1 MSLAAPARRGLR
13 GGALLAAAGLTAA
26 GSAVLLGP
34 ATGSASSHREAPLTA
49 ANPLVDNTDVYA
61 FVSPDKPDT
70 ATLIANWT
78 PFQVPAGGPNFYPWG
93 AAGYRYNIK
102 VDNNGDAKPDQTYR
116 FTFTNIDARTSKT
129 FLYNNGPVMS
139 FDDPTLLFKQTYD
152 LELVDAGGKATLLLD
167 DQKVAPSHV
176 GDASMP
182 DYKKLRD
189 EAVTPIGGGGGTV
202 FVGQADD
209 PFFIDIRIFDLL
221 YGGDLSETGS
231 DVLAGFNVNTIAM
244 QVPIANLAKGGDNS
258 GIVGA
263 WSTTDQQTLD
273 LATGKP
279 SGEFVQVSRLSAPLV
294 NEVVLPI
301 GLKDAFNNLT
311 PDKDAT
317 VMAAVD
323 RVSDPEVPK
332 LLEKIYKLKAP
343 AAPRDDLVAAFL
355 TGIKGLNQPPKVTPA
370 EIVRLNT
377 KIPPAKGPNR
387 MGVLAKDNQGFP
399 NGRRLFDDVLDIEL
413 QALAGAIRPARWSRL
428 SRPATAS
435 TTTTCRSTSRSRTS
449 PCRTPARRLRG
460 RLRCGG
466 MSSGASGTD
475 SASAAPS
482 DAPSPSAQASDEDSA
497 DIDST
502 NASDSDGVSTGAL
515 VGGTVLA
522 LLVGLGVGALL
533 ARRKST
539 SSTA

>member
-1 MSLAAPARRGLR
+1 MSRSTKPRRALR
-13 GGALLAAAGLTAA
+13 AAALLTAA
-26 GSAVLLGP
+26 ATATAGSALLLSPG
-34 ATGSASSHREAPLTA
+34 AGQASSHREAPLTA
-49 ANPLVDNTDVYA
+49 ANPLIDNTDVYA

-93 AAGYRYNIK
+93 ADGYRYNIK
-102 VDNNGDAKPDQTYR
+102 IDNNGDAKPDQTYR
-116 FTFTNIDARTSKT
+116 FTFTNVDKRTNET

-152 LELVDAGGKATLLLD
+152 LELVDAAGKATLLLD

-209 PFFIDIRIFDLL
+209 PFFIDIRVFDLL
-221 YGGDLSETGS
+221 YGGDLSETGQ
-231 DVLAGFNVNTIAM
+231 DVLAGYNVNTIAM
-244 QVPIANLAKGGDNS
+244 QVPIANLAKGGDAS

-273 LATGKP
+273 LATGKA

-323 RVSDPEVPK
+323 RVKDPEVPK

-370 EIVRLNT
+370 EIARLNT

-387 MGVLAKDNQGFP
+387 LGVLAKDNAGFP

-413 QALAGAIRPARWSRL
+413 QALAGAIKTGTLVDALADGDGVTDNDLPFDESFPYVALPHSG
-428 SRPATAS
+428 SGAS
-435 TTTTCRSTSRSRTS
+435 AAGFSQ
-449 PCRTPARRLRG
+449 
-460 RLRCGG
+460 GG
-466 MSSGASGTD
+466 MSGGASGTD
-475 SASAAPS
+475 ASAAPTAES
-482 DAPSPSAQASDEDSA
+482 SAAPEEDGEDVDASPTSSE
-497 DIDST
+497 
-502 NASDSDGVSTGAL
+502 SDGVSTGAL
-515 VGGTVLA
+515 IGGLALA
-522 LLVGLGVGALL
+522 LLVGLGLGALVS
-533 ARRKST
+533 RRKGAG
-539 SSTA
+539 STA